1 MGNGYG
7 KISGCFTGAKRQRQ
21 RQRQRHD
28 IAVLISEPLDEGLG
42 HSFCY
47 IRPVEEEQENAHQNL
62 GSVKLDIPREFNGD
76 SQEQKRLM
84 NCESTTFKS
93 ISGASVSA
101 NTSTPLTTAPTEQY
115 NSFAYYDRA
124 AAFESSTSFSAIP
137 LQPVPRGFSNSGPLT
152 GSGGFLSG
160 PLERGFLSGP
170 LERGYLSGPLGSGPL
185 DRGYKSGPME
195 AIEPALCSGPLGYGR
210 KRFIRDSVSR
220 ALLGPLKRVI
230 SRTISKTAML
240 SSSHHRGSLVAPLK
254 TPSPKGREREGCPW
268 IGGDSKSGD
277 ICSINLSSDLSLDDT
292 ASDSIESQNVQWA
305 HGKAGEDRV
314 HIVISEEHG
323 WLFVGIY
330 DGFNGPDAPDY
341 LLSNLY
347 ASIQKELKLLVWD
360 HEKSESPKESK
371 KEAKLDERCNSC
383 GCNDHLQ
390 LRSSEDKPA
399 AETMLFSS
407 LEETLDDD
415 IADYNTCTSQ
425 QMQGSDRE
433 NSHYHACR
441 CEGSLVSPTERTSD
455 IQGEVDEKI
464 TSKKKPKQCKSRLK
478 GMSRKWRE
486 SQRKWKHDWIQ
497 ERLELDRKL
506 KEDFNKDQRAKD
518 SDRQLDHRE
527 VLMALGRALS
537 KTEEAY
543 LEMADKAL
551 AENPE
556 LALMGSCVLV
566 MLMMGEDVYVMNVGD
581 SRAILAQKLKPDLG
595 NPLSKSQAGRDLERI
610 SEETPNDLEDF
621 DDDCSYDPISMDLPR
636 KRPTLGAVQLSLDHS
651 TSVEKEV
658 QRIKAEHLD
667 DALSITNDRV
677 KGSLKVTRAFGAG
690 FLKQPKWND
699 ALLEMFRID
708 YMGTTPYISCTPALY
723 HHRLG
728 PEDHFLILS
737 SDGLYQYFTNEEV
750 VNRVEWFL
758 SFSPDGDP
766 AQHLVEEVLF
776 RAAKKAGM
784 DFHELLDIPQGDRR
798 KYHDDVSVM
807 VVSLEGR
814 IWRSSV

>member
-7 KISGCFTGAKRQRQ
+7 KISSCFRGEKRRQ
-21 RQRQRHD
+21 KQRHD

-47 IRPVEEEQENAHQNL
+47 IRPAEEEQDNQNTHHHHL
-62 GSVKLDIPREFNGD
+62 GSLKLNIPRDMAD
-76 SQEQKRLM
+76 SHEQRRL

-101 NTSTPLTTAPTEQY
+101 NTFTPLTTAPPDHY
-115 NSFAYYDRA
+115 NSLAYYDRA

-152 GSGGFLSG
+152 GTAFLSG

-170 LERGYLSGPLGSGPL
+170 LERGYLSGPLASGPL

-195 AIEPALCSGPLGYGR
+195 PIEASLCSGPLGYGR
-210 KRFIRDSVSR
+210 KRFRRVSVSTV
-220 ALLGPLKRVI
+220 LGPLKRVI
-230 SRTISKTAML
+230 SKTISKTAFL
-240 SSSHHRGSLVAPLK
+240 SVSHHRGSLVAPLK
-254 TPSPKGREREGCPW
+254 TPSPKDNRDRETYPW
-268 IGGDSKSGD
+268 VGADNRSGD
-277 ICSINLSSDLSLDDT
+277 FYSMNLSSDLSLDDT
-292 ASDSIESQNVQWA
+292 ASDSIDSQNVQWA

-341 LLSNLY
+341 LLCNLY
-347 ASIQKELKLLVWD
+347 ASIQKELKGLVWD
-360 HEKSESPKESK
+360 REKSNGESESPKEGK
-371 KEAKLDERCNSC
+371 KEAELDENFHSC
-383 GCNDHLQ
+383 GCNNHSQATNCEDSVSVDPMSISC
-390 LRSSEDKPA
+390 LRE
-399 AETMLFSS
+399 M
-407 LEETLDDD
+407 LDDD
-415 IADYNTCTSQ
+415 IADDKPCTSEQ
-425 QMQGSDRE
+425 VQGLTRE
-433 NSHYHACR
+433 NSHSDASRY
-441 CEGSLVSPTERTSD
+441 EESLVSPKEGTLNA
-455 IQGEVDEKI
+455 QGEVDEKI
-464 TSKKKPKQCKSRLK
+464 TSKRKPKQGKGKVK
-478 GMSRKWRE
+478 GMSRKLRE
-486 SQRKWKHDWIQ
+486 SQSKWKHDWIQ

-518 SDRQLDHRE
+518 QDRQLDHRE
-527 VLMALGRALS
+527 VLKALARALS

-543 LEMADKAL
+543 LEMADKAV

-581 SRAILAQKLKPDLG
+581 SRAILAQKLKLDLG
-595 NPLSKSQAGRDLERI
+595 DPLTKSQACRDLERI

-621 DDDCSYDPISMDLPR
+621 DDDCSYDPTNMDQPR
-636 KRPTLGAVQLSLDHS
+636 KRPTLGAIQLSLDHS
-651 TSVEKEV
+651 TSVEEEV

-667 DALSITNDRV
+667 DVSSILNDRV

-699 ALLEMFRID
+699 ALLEMFRIN
-708 YMGTTPYISCTPALY
+708 YVGITPYITCTPALY

-728 PEDHFLILS
+728 PEDHFMILS

-750 VNRVEWFL
+750 VNHVEWFMS
-758 SFSPDGDP
+758 SFPDGDP

-776 RAAKKAGM
+776 RAAKKA
-784 DFHELLDIPQGDRR
+784 
-798 KYHDDVSVM
+798 
-807 VVSLEGR
+807 
-814 IWRSSV
+814 